1 MIDLTLPIVK
11 EKSTYETAKY
21 LWELEKRMGFPI
33 QTIQVD
39 NGLEFVNDDDKTEKE
54 SAFEK
59 AGRQLDMALRRTSPY
74 SPWQNGKVEKSHRE
88 DGKILYGRKVFTS
101 EKELSRQVEKHE
113 KRYNKTAKACLDFK
127 SPDQVVAEYFSK
139 CNICL
144 DN

>member
-59 AGRQLDMALRRTSPY
+59 AARQLDMALRRTSPY

-88 DGKILYGRKVFTS
+88 DGRSDMAGKYSPARK
-101 EKELSRQVEKHE
+101 
-113 KRYNKTAKACLDFK
+113 N
-127 SPDQVVAEYFSK
+127 
-139 CNICL
+139 
-144 DN
+144 